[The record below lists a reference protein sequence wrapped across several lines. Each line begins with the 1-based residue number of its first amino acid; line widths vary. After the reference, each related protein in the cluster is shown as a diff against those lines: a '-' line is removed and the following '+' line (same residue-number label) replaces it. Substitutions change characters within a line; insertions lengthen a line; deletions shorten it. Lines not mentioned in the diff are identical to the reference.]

1 MRTPFII
8 VLVVCAFG
16 WLNPSAAGS
25 ENAGIEATRTSFDKW
40 VELQETVAR
49 DQRDWAVEKEFL
61 AEEIRLLREEIAALK
76 EKSARLSETTAKTE
90 AEVAKAEAETK
101 SLKEASALVVAE
113 LPKVEAELRRLAAY
127 FPAPLLEQVEPL
139 MNRLPRDAANVKAGP
154 AERLQTVVGL
164 MSQVD
169 RFNGSFTVA
178 SELRKSPAGTE
189 VQVRTL
195 YLGLAQAWFVSPDRK
210 FAGFGKPGGSGWE
223 WTPANELANAI
234 ERGIAVQEN
243 TGAAEYVALPVS
255 IK

>member
-1 MRTPFII
+1 
-8 VLVVCAFG
+8 
-16 WLNPSAAGS
+16 
-25 ENAGIEATRTSFDKW
+25 
-40 VELQETVAR
+40 
-49 DQRDWAVEKEFL
+49 
-61 AEEIRLLREEIAALK
+61 
-76 EKSARLSETTAKTE
+76 
-90 AEVAKAEAETK
+90 
-101 SLKEASALVVAE
+101 
-113 LPKVEAELRRLAAY
+113 
-127 FPAPLLEQVEPL
+127 
-139 MNRLPRDAANVKAGP
+139 MNRLPRDSANVKAGP

-210 FAGFGKPGGSGWE
+210 FAGFGKPGASGWE
-223 WTPANELANAI
+223 WTPANELADAI